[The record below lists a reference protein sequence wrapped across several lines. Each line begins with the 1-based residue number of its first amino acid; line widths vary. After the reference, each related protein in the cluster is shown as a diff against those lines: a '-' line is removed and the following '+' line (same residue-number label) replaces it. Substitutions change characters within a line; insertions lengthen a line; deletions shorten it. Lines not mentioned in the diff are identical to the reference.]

1 MVVPSYPLAL
11 PPTGT
16 PPRSL
21 PVDRVNQAIL
31 FSQLR
36 SAELIGP
43 LGAPIDVT
51 LVPNLGDGGWRIRWE
66 FGIIGSLSAQVRA
79 DYPEIERVV
88 DAGLMPLTRA
98 RVSID
103 RAAGR
108 LAVAVELPEPGT
120 AVPLNNLPPGAVLVP
135 QGELHPLPAD
145 LPDGHYV
152 GVVSDEALLI
162 DDRVIPTPHA
172 PWRVRAYGHEEP
184 VGVRVFSH
192 HGYSVVDAGPGQP
205 LTLPPLPVVEVE
217 PEQVEVLAP
226 GVWAITMDGDELAE
240 PVPAGPRTVMFR
252 AINVEEL

>member
-11 PPTGT
+11 PPSGT

-21 PVDRVNQAIL
+21 AVERVNQAIL

-43 LGAPIDVT
+43 DGVLIEVT

-79 DYPEIERVV
+79 EYPEIERVV
-88 DAGLMPLTRA
+88 EAGLTPLTRA

-120 AVPLNNLPPGAVLVP
+120 AVPLNNLPPGSVLVP
-135 QGELHPLPAD
+135 QGELHPLPAE
-145 LPDGHYV
+145 LPDGHYL
-152 GVVSDEALLI
+152 GVMAEESLLI

-172 PWRVRAYGHEEP
+172 PWRVRAYGLQGP

-192 HGYSVVDAGPGQP
+192 HGYCVVDAGPGQAYE
-205 LTLPPLPVVEVE
+205 LPALPVVEPE